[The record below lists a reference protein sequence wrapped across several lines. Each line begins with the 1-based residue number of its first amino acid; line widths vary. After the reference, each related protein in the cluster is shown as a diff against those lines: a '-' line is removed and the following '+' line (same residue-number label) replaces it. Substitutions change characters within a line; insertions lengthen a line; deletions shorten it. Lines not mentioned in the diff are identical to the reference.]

1 MHRILDINKLRIWYI
16 RIRMLI
22 RIIISF
28 NAGGGRP
35 DGTWMLSNSPCRV
48 SDVCISLFFETTR
61 KMEVITFSFE
71 PKWLQLNPLGS
82 NSIKLIRIESNRIEL
97 NRVVSNWIKLNRIEF
112 NRIGLNRSSAI
123 QPLLRN
129 LRAGVL
135 KSTLLS
141 EVWFHKLL
149 KSDPWP
155 NFAFRGSAFQP
166 FARNNFAEVC
176 KSRRLTEVFFHK
188 F

>member
-1 MHRILDINKLRIWYI
+1 
-16 RIRMLI
+16 MLI

-97 NRVVSNWIKLNRIEF
+97 NRVVSNLIKLNRNE
-112 NRIGLNRSSAI
+112 LN
-123 QPLLRN
+123 
-129 LRAGVL
+129 
-135 KSTLLS
+135 
-141 EVWFHKLL
+141 
-149 KSDPWP
+149 
-155 NFAFRGSAFQP
+155 
-166 FARNNFAEVC
+166 
-176 KSRRLTEVFFHK
+176 
-188 F
+188 